1 MIFIA
6 LGHLLGLLDL
16 SLRWQWALLDQALAV
31 AALAARAPQWAHLSV
46 LTEDL
51 DTSSF
56 KELPRL
62 NWKLVDWETGEGW
75 NYTVKTELAVQ
86 AESSLWP

>member
-1 MIFIA
+1 VIFIA

-62 NWKLVDWETGEGW
+62 NWKLVDWETGEGESRGA
-75 NYTVKTELAVQ
+75 ELFSGICAD
-86 AESSLWP
+86 